1 MARFSRKESFD
12 RMLSLRVTAEQD
24 QLLEHLAQELGLR
37 GKAEVLRRALDY
49 WLEHAPEVRRAAPRR
64 GAKEP
69 PAEKEE
75 ED

>member
-1 MARFSRKESFD
+1 MPKFSRESFD

-24 QLLEHLAQELGLR
+24 RLLEHLAQELGLR

-49 WLEHAPEVRRAAPRR
+49 WLEHAPEARRA
-64 GAKEP
+64 AKEP

-75 ED
+75 ES